1 MVLTH
6 VYEID
11 HGRFR
16 HVTPKQVEQKYHRTV
31 SLSEKKLIC
40 LLCGQYALFAN
51 GERQSKHFRHNHQD
65 ELRTKRCPERSM
77 ADPAINYK
85 VSYKKVELPLRLKF
99 ERNQNSLELQ
109 AGILGL
115 PKKTLKKAESKNK
128 SIRIRNSKKTVVSE
142 TNYSILDDFKT
153 TFVDLGSKLDEQYEV
168 ISLLPDQD
176 NILPSTL
183 HGIRSDGIT
192 IFDGISRVK
201 IPYYGSIQAQKK
213 YYLLSKK
220 KMPNMAGL
228 SSRRILKSGF
238 WNLYQISVYLLE
250 PDLIKCFIEQ
260 NYFLEEEPIDVF
272 PIWPS
277 TVQQDNQYYSTK
289 PVSLYVQAEDD
300 VDLSSNTSRMLYY
313 GFNHENNWRLLN
325 KLPALNTATYVVA
338 GRNSVAKHAI
348 IRQLDS
354 KRMAERNLKPKVSI
368 SRPNKNTASV
378 TENVIIQTQYNGS
391 MHVIRNNKLV
401 EVEDLLSDKKI
412 IKKVQAG
419 DTLEIYQGL
428 DLMKKVTFTSQS
440 ITKSEDETKPESMS
454 ETKNIS
460 KGKDVIGQ
468 KENTEE
474 NLDQVML
481 EKMSS
486 YHGPKM
492 VVGHDIGAL
501 VNKMH
506 GYPLSQHWV
515 EHQIRKGSI
524 DSRILKILRKSLC
537 RETKECIQ
545 LMMILIESQ
554 FVKQKKN
561 LLMEKV

>member
-11 HGRFR
+11 HGSFR

-65 ELRTKRCPERSM
+65 ERRTKRCPERSM
-77 ADPAINYK
+77 ADPAIHYK

-99 ERNQNSLELQ
+99 GRNQNSVELQ

-115 PKKTLKKAESKNK
+115 PKKTLKEAKSKNK

-142 TNYSILDDFKT
+142 TNYSMLDDFKT
-153 TFVDLGSKLDEQYEV
+153 TFVDLGANLDEQYEV

-183 HGIRSDGIT
+183 HGIRPDGIT
-192 IFDGISRVK
+192 VFDGISRVK
-201 IPYYGSIQAQKK
+201 IPYYGSIQTQKK

-220 KMPNMAGL
+220 KMPNIAGL
-228 SSRRILKSGF
+228 SSRRILKSGS

-250 PDLIKCFIEQ
+250 PDLIKYFIEQ

-272 PIWPS
+272 PIWPP
-277 TVQQDNQYYSTK
+277 TIQQDNQYYSTK

-313 GFNHENNWRLLN
+313 GFNHEKNWRLLN

-348 IRQLDS
+348 IRQLNS

-368 SRPNKNTASV
+368 SRANKNTASV
-378 TENVIIQTQYNGS
+378 TENVIIQTQFNGS
-391 MHVIRNNKLV
+391 MHVIRNKQLI
-401 EVEDLLSDKKI
+401 EVEDILADKQI
-412 IKKVQAG
+412 IKKVHVG
-419 DTLEIYQGL
+419 DTLEVYQGL
-428 DLMKKVTFTSQS
+428 DLMKRVTFTFQS
-440 ITKSEDETKPESMS
+440 ITESKDEIKPKSMS
-454 ETKNIS
+454 EPKNIS
-460 KGKDVIGQ
+460 SEKEVVEQ
-468 KENTEE
+468 KEDHKE
-474 NLDQVML
+474 NPDQTLL
-481 EKMSS
+481 EKISS

-492 VVGHDIGAL
+492 LVGHDFGAI

-506 GYPLSQHWV
+506 GYPLSQQWLA
-515 EHQIRKGSI
+515 HQIRKGSI
-524 DSRILKILRKSLC
+524 DSRILKIL
-537 RETKECIQ
+537 
-545 LMMILIESQ
+545 
-554 FVKQKKN
+554 QKKF
-561 LLMEKV
+561 M

>member
-40 LLCGQYALFAN
+40 LLCGQYTLFAN

-77 ADPAINYK
+77 ADPAIHYK

-99 ERNQNSLELQ
+99 ERNQNLLELQ

-142 TNYSILDDFKT
+142 TNYSMLDDFKT
-153 TFVDLGSKLDEQYEV
+153 TFVDLGSNLDEQYEV

-192 IFDGISRVK
+192 VFDGISRVK

-228 SSRRILKSGF
+228 SSRRILKSGS

-354 KRMAERNLKPKVSI
+354 KRMAERNLKQKVTI
-368 SRPNKNTASV
+368 SKANTMLKDNENKSSL
-378 TENVIIQTQYNGS
+378 TEDFIIRTQFNGS
-391 MHVIRNNKLV
+391 VHVIRNNYLM
-401 EVEDLLSDKKI
+401 EVEDILADKQI
-412 IKKVQAG
+412 IKKVQMG
-419 DTLEIYQGL
+419 DTLEVYQGL
-428 DLMKKVTFTSQS
+428 DLMKKVTF
-440 ITKSEDETKPESMS
+440 
-454 ETKNIS
+454 
-460 KGKDVIGQ
+460 
-468 KENTEE
+468 NTESKTNTE
-474 NLDQVML
+474 DKTQSKDTAEIKSVVEPKEKLEVNPDQALL
-481 EKMSS
+481 ERISAYRGLKIS
-486 YHGPKM
+486 
-492 VVGHDIGAL
+492 VGHDIGVL
-501 VNKMH
+501 INKMN
-506 GYPLSQHWV
+506 GYPLSQRWV
-515 EHQIRKGSI
+515 AHEIRQGTIGSKV
-524 DSRILKILRKSLC
+524 LKVL
-537 RETKECIQ
+537 
-545 LMMILIESQ
+545 
-554 FVKQKKN
+554 KK
-561 LLMEKV
+561 KFA